1 MKKGFLVNPQIH
13 TSKELPIT
21 IPWSPAA
28 SNEGDDSASLLGLTF
43 APILSLPGFAR
54 CTPSLRPVQGSTTDA
69 TNENDENG
77 EKGHI
82 TEVSC
87 LRFVKVSKS
96 RFTIVRIFYSTFSV
110 KCKKKLKYFKAE
122 VLDSSNTGVIRHQ
135 IGLQSRHISA
145 SYRTL
150 GVE

>member
-54 CTPSLRPVQGSTTDA
+54 CTPSLRPVQGSA
-69 TNENDENG
+69 TDENG

-87 LRFVKVSKS
+87 LRSVKVSKS
-96 RFTIVRIFYSTFSV
+96 RFTIVRIFYSAFSV
-110 KCKKKLKYFKAE
+110 KWKKKLKYFKAE
-122 VLDSSNTGVIRHQ
+122 VLDSSNTGEIRHQ

-145 SYRTL
+145 SYWTL